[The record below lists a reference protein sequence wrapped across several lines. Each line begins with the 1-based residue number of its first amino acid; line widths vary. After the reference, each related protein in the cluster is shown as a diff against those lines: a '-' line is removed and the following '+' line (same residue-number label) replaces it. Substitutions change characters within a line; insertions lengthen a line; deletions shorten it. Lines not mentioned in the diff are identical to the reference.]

1 MVARRRR
8 RTARAAR
15 QRRHARVRRRVHGT
29 AERPR
34 LCVFRSVNHIYAQ
47 LIDDDLG
54 RTIASAS
61 DLGGIET
68 TDEDGEGK
76 TGRASAVGR
85 TLAERARAARIE
97 RAVFDR
103 GGYRYHGR
111 VRALADA
118 ARAVG
123 LDF

>member
-8 RTARAAR
+8 RTAQAAR
-15 QRRHARVRRRVHGT
+15 RRRHARVRRRVHGT

-34 LCVFRSVNHIYAQ
+34 LCVFRSANHIYAQ

-76 TGRASAVGR
+76 TARAAAVGR
-85 TLAERARAARIE
+85 TLAEQARAASID

>member
-34 LCVFRSVNHIYAQ
+34 LCVFRSANHIYAQ

-68 TDEDGEGK
+68 ADGDGEGK
-76 TGRASAVGR
+76 TGRAAAVGR
-85 TLAERARAARIE
+85 TLAERARSAQIE

>member
-8 RTARAAR
+8 RTTRAAR
-15 QRRHARVRRRVHGT
+15 HRRHARVRRRVHGT
-29 AERPR
+29 AVRPR
-34 LCVFRSVNHIYAQ
+34 LCVFRSANHIYAQ

-54 RTIASAS
+54 RTLASAS

-68 TDEDGEGK
+68 GEDDGEGK
-76 TGRASAVGR
+76 TARAAAVGR
-85 TLAERARAARIE
+85 ALAEQAKAARIE
-97 RAVFDR
+97 QVVFDR

-123 LDF
+123 LNF